1 MKQGW
6 IGMSR
11 TAGLENV
18 FPPVSRGAR
27 AALRCTA
34 AILLLSVI
42 AAPAAAQSGLPPA
55 APQAVPQADPQADLR
70 AGGRMATGARV
81 VEGVN
86 QVQDPRDQDLLTDGS
101 AGRDRVDGF
110 NQSVSKALPMTPEM
124 IQRLRQIYDGTQDAI
139 HFRAPV
145 APVVDADIV
154 SLEPGEAPPTLSVTP
169 GVASVLAFFDASGQA
184 WPISGYVVGNDENF
198 QVLRLGE
205 EQQNFITVTPL
216 VPGGWTNLVVSLE
229 GQETPVVMT
238 ISVERDRVHYRRD
251 IQVMALGPN
260 AAVSPATNTSGP
272 RPGDSGMLSYL
283 AATDFPKDARPVDVE
298 GVNARAW
305 LEGDR
310 LYVRSRLALISPV
323 WIDSMAGPA
332 GIRVYRLKRT
342 PVLLF
347 SENGRIVK
355 ARVSLP

>member
-1 MKQGW
+1 
-6 IGMSR
+6 MSR
-11 TAGLENV
+11 TAGLENM
-18 FPPVSRGAR
+18 FPPVSGGAS
-27 AALRCTA
+27 AVLRRTA
-34 AILLLSVI
+34 AVVFLSAL
-42 AAPAAAQSGLPPA
+42 AAPAAAQSDAVPASPPA
-55 APQAVPQADPQADLR
+55 VTRAASPTNGQTVGQTGIRMDPGSGSVDGSGKAADP
-70 AGGRMATGARV
+70 
-81 VEGVN
+81 
-86 QVQDPRDQDLLTDGS
+86 LTDGS
-101 AGRDRVDGF
+101 AGKDRIDGF

-198 QVLRLGE
+198 QVLRLGQ
-205 EQQNFITVTPL
+205 EQQNFITITPL

-238 ISVERDRVHYRRD
+238 LSVERDRVHYRRD

-283 AATDFPKDARPVDVE
+283 AATDFPKDARSVDVE

-305 LEGDR
+305 LEGDK

-323 WIDSMAGPA
+323 WSDSMAGPA
-332 GIRVYRLKRT
+332 GIRVYRLERT